1 MAGLIVALDRPDPGT
16 ALALASP
23 LAPYVSGFKVGLELL
38 LGIEP
43 YALERVVELG
53 LPVFVDAKLHD
64 IPATV
69 GKAAHQLGRRGARWV
84 TAHLSGGQE
93 MVRAA
98 TDGLDDSSSGEA
110 GILGISVLTSLNRDD
125 LEMVGVGRTVEEQV
139 VALLEV
145 ARIGG
150 AEGVVCSVHE
160 APVVKKVHPQLR
172 VFTPG
177 IRAQGSAA
185 QDQKRVATPE
195 EALRSGSDYLVVG
208 RAITDAQDPIA
219 AAISVASV
227 IDIATK

>member
-1 MAGLIVALDRPDPGT
+1 
-16 ALALASP
+16 
-23 LAPYVSGFKVGLELL
+23 
-38 LGIEP
+38 
-43 YALERVVELG
+43 
-53 LPVFVDAKLHD
+53 
-64 IPATV
+64 
-69 GKAAHQLGRRGARWV
+69 
-84 TAHLSGGQE
+84 